1 MRVSD
6 YSFGSLKVGNQEVTS
21 DVIVH
26 GDWKFDW
33 WRESGHRVVPSD
45 LTEIVNR
52 SPDIIVFGCGASDR
66 MSITE
71 KAATHLEN
79 KGIVFSAHNTDKAVK
94 EYTRLLKEGKDVA
107 GAFHLTC

>member
-6 YSFGSLKVGNQEVTS
+6 YSFGSLKVGDQKVTS

-26 GDWKFDW
+26 GDWTHDW

-45 LTEIVNR
+45 LEEIVNR
-52 SPDIIVFGCGASDR
+52 SPDVIVFGRGASGR
-66 MSITE
+66 MSVTE
-71 KAATHLEN
+71 NATNHLKN
-79 KGIVFSAHNTDKAVK
+79 KGIDFSSHNTDKAVK
-94 EYTRLLKEGKDVA
+94 EYNRLLKEGKDVA